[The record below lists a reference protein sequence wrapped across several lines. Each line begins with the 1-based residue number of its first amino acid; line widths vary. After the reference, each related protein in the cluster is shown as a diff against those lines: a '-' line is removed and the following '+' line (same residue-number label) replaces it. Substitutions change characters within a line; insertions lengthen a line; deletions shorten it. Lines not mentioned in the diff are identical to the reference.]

1 MDTCVPIPHGEA
13 PEYIGRGG
21 RMQSCD
27 SDNLIDTPR
36 LKCGCK
42 LNEPLCVD
50 EVGMDPMG

>member
-1 MDTCVPIPHGEA
+1 MDTCVPKPHGEA